1 MLVGSLWRKALV
13 MLVAIGA
20 FVWLYQAT
28 MLDSRDAARWK
39 LITEAEPNPAPAPGS
54 QLVFT
59 ATAYCKGQV
68 TSTGVAPRRGVI
80 AADLALL
87 PLGSV
92 VQIDSREALVDGI
105 YTVLDTG
112 PDIQGRRIDLYMW
125 SCNDALQFGRQTVS
139 LTVLRLGWNPR
150 ATTRS
155 FMERLFNPTEVE
167 VEPEAAIRVPSLP
180 SPEERASDTGLSTP
194 SSRGCRTD
202 LEVEPTTTGE
212 PDADTSSA
220 RSSSFFLLHRLVLQ
234 LEQLEVDAALGQQLL
249 MRALLAHDALVQHQ
263 DLVHVLD
270 RRQAVGDGDR
280 RPARHQHAE
289 RITNEQLGLGIDA
302 GRRFVEDEDAR
313 VERQRTRKRQQLLL
327 AD

>member
-1 MLVGSLWRKALV
+1 VILVDSRWRKALV
-13 MLVAIGA
+13 TVVAIGA

-28 MLDSRDAARWK
+28 MLDSRDAARRK

-87 PLGSV
+87 PMGSV
-92 VQIDSREALVDGI
+92 VEIDSRDAHVDGI

-139 LTVLRLGWNPR
+139 LTVVRLGWNPR

-167 VEPEAAIRVPSLP
+167 AEPEATSVPSIP
-180 SPEERASDTGLSTP
+180 SSEERTRG
-194 SSRGCRTD
+194 SR
-202 LEVEPTTTGE
+202 
-212 PDADTSSA
+212 
-220 RSSSFFLLHRLVLQ
+220 
-234 LEQLEVDAALGQQLL
+234 
-249 MRALLAHDALVQHQ
+249 
-263 DLVHVLD
+263 
-270 RRQAVGDGDR
+270 
-280 RPARHQHAE
+280 
-289 RITNEQLGLGIDA
+289 
-302 GRRFVEDEDAR
+302 
-313 VERQRTRKRQQLLL
+313 
-327 AD
+327 